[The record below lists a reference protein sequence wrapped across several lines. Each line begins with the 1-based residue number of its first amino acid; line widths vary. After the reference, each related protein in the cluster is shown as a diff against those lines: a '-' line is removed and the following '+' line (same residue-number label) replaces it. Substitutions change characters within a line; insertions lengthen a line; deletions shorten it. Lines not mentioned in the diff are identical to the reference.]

1 VTFLERLQAHH
12 GGLIRLKTE
21 LYWCGGRGWDKNP
34 GRLCLLL
41 EATAAP
47 TGATFAATSAATRAR
62 SGTTAALLL
71 VDGSPQW
78 IWVVDGDVEVISEAE

>member
-1 VTFLERLQAHH
+1 VTFLERLQAHK

-41 EATAAP
+41 EATAA
-47 TGATFAATSAATRAR
+47 AAAPAAAAAAAEAAA
-62 SGTTAALLL
+62 TTAALLL

-78 IWVVDGDVEVISEAE
+78 IWVVDGDVEVIDEAG